1 MVSTSGST
9 LLPESATKAYLTHL
23 LPHATLLTPN
33 LPEAK
38 LLARLTG
45 NEYSGADKS
54 LSSRRDLVTSLAR
67 ATKRADGV
75 SERWVLLKGGHAP
88 MERNGKVVVIDILA
102 SDSRDDIVEFVSEF
116 SESKNTHGT
125 GCTLACISSVYG
137 TDCSGYC
144 GEYCIGI

>member
-23 LPHATLLTPN
+23 LPHTTLLTPN

-38 LLARLTG
+38 LLAKLTG

-67 ATKRADGV
+67 VSKRAEGL

-88 MERNGKVVVIDILA
+88 MERNGTVVVIDILA
-102 SDSRDDIVEFVSEF
+102 SDFMEFVSEF

-125 GCTLACISSVYG
+125 GCTLACISSLYG

-144 GEYCIGI
+144 GEYCVGI